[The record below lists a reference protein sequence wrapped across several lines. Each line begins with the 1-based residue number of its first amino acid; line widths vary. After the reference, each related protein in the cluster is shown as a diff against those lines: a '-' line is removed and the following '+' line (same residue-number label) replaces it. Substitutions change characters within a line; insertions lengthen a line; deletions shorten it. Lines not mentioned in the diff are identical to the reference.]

1 MQPIRYLQIDA
12 ISVCFSPAHIVR
24 VLRDIVKVNK
34 KKIQCF
40 YNVDPSYYKI
50 DPIWWYAN
58 GVQRMRFPVIWSDT
72 EQAYRILSLLR
83 GFGQT
88 EIAQL
93 GTIRPCCKAM
103 YKQDVVYIPSVKRTT
118 NIVSNDEAENEE
130 EPLLEIY
137 EDRTPGNPDDFIEI
151 IYNLPESPER
161 IVVNPD
167 DYELY
172 ID

>member
-1 MQPIRYLQIDA
+1 
-12 ISVCFSPAHIVR
+12 
-24 VLRDIVKVNK
+24 
-34 KKIQCF
+34 
-40 YNVDPSYYKI
+40 
-50 DPIWWYAN
+50 
-58 GVQRMRFPVIWSDT
+58 
-72 EQAYRILSLLR
+72 
-83 GFGQT
+83 
-88 EIAQL
+88 
-93 GTIRPCCKAM
+93 M